1 MSYYEELIT
10 KMTDTGD
17 MPGVMHLVKWIQRT
31 EGKNDAIAGLLVEL
45 GDKMSKSNKRRE
57 ATQLY
62 LAAQDISQS
71 DETRETAAGRV
82 NQIQRPRPEPKAEP
96 EDVPPQPR
104 TRRQLK
110 VFPDTNRIIV
120 EKVNLIK
127 RHTRAS
133 KDVPQGGII
142 EKEAPI
148 NASNVMLVC
157 PNTGKPTRIGKDIL
171 SDGSRARVSKKSGE
185 MLND

>member
-1 MSYYEELIT
+1 MRIR
-10 KMTDTGD
+10 KNDT
-17 MPGVMHLVKWIQRT
+17 VKVVAGNDKGK
-31 EGKNDAIAGLLVEL
+31 EGKV
-45 GDKMSKSNKRRE
+45 
-57 ATQLY
+57 
-62 LAAQDISQS
+62 
-71 DETRETAAGRV
+71 
-82 NQIQRPRPEPKAEP
+82 
-96 EDVPPQPR
+96 
-104 TRRQLK
+104 LK
-110 VFPDTNRIIV
+110 VFPDTGRVIV
-120 EKVNLIK
+120 EKINMIK

-157 PNTGKPTRIGKDIL
+157 PNSGKPTRIGKDTL

>member
-1 MSYYEELIT
+1 MRIR
-10 KMTDTGD
+10 KNDNVRVIAGND
-17 MPGVMHLVKWIQRT
+17 RGK
-31 EGKNDAIAGLLVEL
+31 EGKI
-45 GDKMSKSNKRRE
+45 
-57 ATQLY
+57 
-62 LAAQDISQS
+62 
-71 DETRETAAGRV
+71 
-82 NQIQRPRPEPKAEP
+82 
-96 EDVPPQPR
+96 
-104 TRRQLK
+104 LK
-110 VFPDTNRIIV
+110 VFPGGNRVIV
-120 EKVNLIK
+120 EKVNMIK

-157 PNTGKPTRIGKDIL
+157 PNTSKPTRIGKDVL

>member
-1 MSYYEELIT
+1 MRI
-10 KMTDTGD
+10 K
-17 MPGVMHLVKWIQRT
+17 
-31 EGKNDAIAGLLVEL
+31 KNDKVQVMSGN
-45 GDKMSKSNKRRE
+45 DKGKVGK
-57 ATQLY
+57 
-62 LAAQDISQS
+62 
-71 DETRETAAGRV
+71 V
-82 NQIQRPRPEPKAEP
+82 
-96 EDVPPQPR
+96 
-104 TRRQLK
+104 LK
-110 VFPDTNRIIV
+110 VFPATNRIIV

-142 EKEAPI
+142 EKEGPI

-157 PNTGKPTRIGKDIL
+157 PNTGKPTRIGKDVL